1 MVEEPVL
8 SMRFSDGQWL
18 RATYADVG
26 GGGALILNVLPDDPD
41 SLAPSRQD
49 FGDLM
54 GPVTW
59 RSSTGSTRERATF
72 QPSSAAVP

>member
-26 GGGALILNVLPDDPD
+26 GGGALILHVLPDDPV
-41 SLAPSRQD
+41 SLAPSRQG
-49 FGDLM
+49 FGDM
-54 GPVTW
+54 M
-59 RSSTGSTRERATF
+59 TRDMALEHGLDSRARH
-72 QPSSAAVP
+72 VPAE